1 MCTHTLKCIC
11 IIYSNIYIYF
21 IYAYALYIVIYIY
34 TIYICIHVYVCV
46 YMYTHTCM
54 CVCSVTSERSVFC
67 YPMNHSPLGSSVSG
81 SLQARILKCVVMISS
96 RWSSQLRDQTLISC
110 ISCIAGGFFTHW
122 ATWEAHTHTYINTK
136 KEHHLACEILNSF
149 I

>member
-1 MCTHTLKCIC
+1 MYFKC
-11 IIYSNIYIYF
+11 SVYIYF
-21 IYAYALYIVIYIY
+21 KMHMY
-34 TIYICIHVYVCV
+34 YICKYSIYMYVYTYMC
-46 YMYTHTCM
+46 MYTHTCM
-54 CVCSVTSERSVFC
+54 RVCSVTSERSVSC
-67 YPMNHSPLGSSVSG
+67 YSMNHSPLGSSVNG
-81 SLQARILKCVVMISS
+81 SLQARILKCIVMISS

-110 ISCIAGGFFTHW
+110 VSCIAGGFFTHW